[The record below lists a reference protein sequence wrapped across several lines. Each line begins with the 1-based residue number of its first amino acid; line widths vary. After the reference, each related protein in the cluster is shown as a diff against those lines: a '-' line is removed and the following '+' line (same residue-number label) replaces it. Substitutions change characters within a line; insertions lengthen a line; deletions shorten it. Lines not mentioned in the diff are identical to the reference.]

1 VIDLRMGAVT
11 WIDALT
17 QRLNSPPRRVAK
29 RFRFAPQ
36 LSYGRHRGPAPPQS
50 RAAAVV
56 LLVYPRDGRWFIPFT
71 LRPLTLSAH
80 AGQVSL
86 PGGTVDVGESAEIC
100 GLRELQEEIGV
111 QAAQVSILGTLSPIY
126 VHRSGFLVR
135 PLVAVSLETPEFH
148 PNPAE
153 VEQLLEIPVEDLL
166 DDSRYGRMWVVRSSL
181 RYETPCFDF
190 ASHRVWGATLKI
202 VGEFLDLGHDLF
214 GG

>member
-1 VIDLRMGAVT
+1 VIHLRVAAEP
-11 WIDALT
+11 WIDVLM
-17 QRLNSPPRRVAK
+17 QRLSSPPRRVAK

-50 RAAAVV
+50 RAAAVM
-56 LLVYPRDGRWFIPFT
+56 LLVYPREGRWFIPFT

-80 AGQVSL
+80 GGQVSL
-86 PGGTVDVGESAEIC
+86 PGGTVDVGESAESC

-111 QAAQVSILGTLSPIY
+111 QAAQVSILGTLSPIH

-135 PLVAVSLETPEFH
+135 PLVAASLKTPEFH

-166 DDSRYGRMWVVRSSL
+166 DDSRYGRMWIVRGSL
-181 RYETPCFDF
+181 RYETPCFHF
-190 ASHRVWGATLKI
+190 SNHRVWGATLKI
-202 VGEFLDLGHDLF
+202 VGEFLDLSYDLF